1 MDCATAQVFTYEIFK
16 LDLFQNNLSQC
27 SNIDFKASLSLVIS
41 VVAANQDSASLKLNK
56 NIVGGYSF

>member
-41 VVAANQDSASLKLNK
+41 VVAANQDSASLKFNK